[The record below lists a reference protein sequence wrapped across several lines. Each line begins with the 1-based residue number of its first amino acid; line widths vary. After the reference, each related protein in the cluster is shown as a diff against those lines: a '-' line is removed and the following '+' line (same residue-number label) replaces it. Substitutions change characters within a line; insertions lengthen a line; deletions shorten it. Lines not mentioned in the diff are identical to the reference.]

1 MEKVNLYE
9 LLKDAPKGCM
19 LYTSCFG
26 GVTYKGT
33 DGCGHLV
40 LMSNSGER
48 YFKVDEYGKL
58 FAIRSQFSEDSYTLM
73 PQKGECILFP
83 SSSNKDWNSLWQSVV
98 MSQCLGCVIIDK
110 NGFSYLVGNECLYPT
125 DPNVGDE
132 VIRMHKFDFEGSRF
146 ATEKETENFH
156 RELSRSGWFWDK
168 EKNEMS
174 QQQESRGK
182 WVVSNINIHC
192 TTRDN
197 KPSLIEKG
205 EVLYAKPTSGMFFG
219 KNFFQKYNLVDI
231 HGDEYCLDSN
241 KFHDWSIDDARD
253 GDVLCNS
260 QFIVIL
266 KSWDAKNNEAECHAV
281 LLRKNDNRVIDCEY
295 EKSYKV
301 RHQKLTFA
309 DHNTC
314 RFLFDTMEKNG
325 LQWDSE
331 NKIIYRSYI
340 GLPKFKSGDRIRY
353 NGSTYIITELTKSGY
368 SVYSTDG
375 GDCSEI
381 GYCNDQDRITLCQ
394 YTADVLNPFDKIIV
408 RDSENDVWRAEL
420 YSHTVYITP
429 QNQKEVGERL
439 DCAWCYNIKQT
450 NNSSQ
455 NPLVVGLGGKVWRIC
470 VPYNEQTKHLIGTTG
485 NCAEQY
491 KIK

>member
-1 MEKVNLYE
+1 MAKLNLYE

-40 LMSNSGER
+40 LMSNSEER
-48 YFKVDEYGKL
+48 YFKVDKYGKL

-125 DPNVGDE
+125 DPNVSDE
-132 VIRMHKFDFEGSRF
+132 IIRMHKFDFEGSRF
-146 ATEKETENFH
+146 ATEKETEKYHND
-156 RELSRSGWFWDK
+156 LSCSGWTWDAK
-168 EKNEMS
+168 EKKMCKK
-174 QQQESRGK
+174 QQDCARGK
-182 WVVSNINIHC
+182 WVVSNTNIHC

-266 KSWDAKNNEAECHAV
+266 KSWDAKNNEAECHAI

-301 RHQKLTFA
+301 RNQKLTFA
-309 DHNTC
+309 DHET
-314 RFLFDTMEKNG
+314 RRLLFDTMEKNG

-394 YTADVLNPFDKIIV
+394 YTVDMLHTFDKIIV
-408 RDSENDVWRAEL
+408 RDSETDVWRAAFF
-420 YSHTVYITP
+420 SHTVTTDNP
-429 QNQKEVGERL
+429 QERRIVTTGGIEWKM
-439 DCAWCYNIKQT
+439 CA
-450 NNSSQ
+450 
-455 NPLVVGLGGKVWRIC
+455 
-470 VPYNEQTKHLIGTTG
+470 PYNEQTRHLVGTRA
-485 NCAEQY
+485 NCKEQF
-491 KIK
+491 KIC